1 MKGVDMGIIYSNTS
15 SKVKPKL
22 KPKSERDA
30 YAAWCAKHGINPN
43 SKRRKKEPLTVS
55 KSPVVVTGVMRRE
68 TVRYPSLDT
77 GHVGAVTTGKT
88 KNVYTGDKML
98 GIAVMHKSNLV
109 PIFTEENAVDVSRM
123 RRG

>member
-1 MKGVDMGIIYSNTS
+1 MGLIYSNTS
-15 SKVKPKL
+15 SKVKSKTMPKA
-22 KPKSERDA
+22 EREE
-30 YAAWCAKHGINPN
+30 YAKWCAKYGIKPEGRT
-43 SKRRKKEPLTVS
+43 KKKEVRNIALPGTVY
-55 KSPVVVTGVMRRE
+55 KPHVRE

-77 GHVGAVTTGKT
+77 GHMGAVTTGVK
-88 KNVYTGDKML
+88 KYAYTGDKML